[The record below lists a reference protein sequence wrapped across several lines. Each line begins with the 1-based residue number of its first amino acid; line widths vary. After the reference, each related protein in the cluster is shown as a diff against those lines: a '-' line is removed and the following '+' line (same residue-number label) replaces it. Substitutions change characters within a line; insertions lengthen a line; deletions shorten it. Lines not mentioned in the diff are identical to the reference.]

1 MMSVK
6 KIRGKVPTFQSDGGV
21 TIIKHWCEEKSHVPA
36 QLVLSVCT
44 NISLIF
50 DLSFLQFLVS

>member
-36 QLVLSVCT
+36 QLVLSVC
-44 NISLIF
+44 IYFSYI
-50 DLSFLQFLVS
+50 